1 MAGIG
6 LTSATG
12 GIGSVNAS
20 SLLKTGAQTSD
31 QNESFTSVLNQALV
45 KEENLNAAGNY
56 DTLQML
62 SGKTDNLANL
72 MTTAK
77 KSEIAVS
84 LTVAVRN
91 KAMDAYKEIM
101 NMQV

>member
-6 LTSATG
+6 LTSAV
-12 GIGSVNAS
+12 GSTTAAD
-20 SLLKTGAQTSD
+20 LLKAGAQAGEQD
-31 QNESFTSVLNQALV
+31 ESFASVLNQALEN
-45 KEENLNAAGNY
+45 EENLSTASNY
-56 DTLQML
+56 GTLQML
-62 SGKTDNLANL
+62 SGNTNDLVGL
-72 MTTAK
+72 MTAAK

-91 KAMDAYKEIM
+91 KAMDAYKEVM

>member
-6 LTSATG
+6 LTSAV
-12 GIGSVNAS
+12 GSATAAD
-20 SLLKTGAQTSD
+20 LLKAGTQAGEQD
-31 QNESFTSVLNQALV
+31 GSFASVLNQALEH
-45 KEENLNAAGNY
+45 EENLSTASNY

-62 SGKTDNLANL
+62 SGNTNDLAGL